1 MQFSDEL
8 SLLGLVA
15 GTLAV
20 MHLLT
25 RCLSRRGWEGT
36 LVKRIAEID
45 RKLFV
50 ANAEMAILQR
60 EVVET
65 AEAGRK
71 EGEMVK
77 VLNVQL
83 ATLEKELEMSR
94 EETKLKEEK
103 GRKAETNLELVKE
116 KIAENITEIT
126 KNKTRV
132 EELLE
137 VKSSGEKQLKEL
149 EETVHML
156 DEQMENQ
163 KNLIKSYKSNMSVK
177 LKENENLVKEIEIV
191 QDELDKMQST
201 NDTIQ
206 KELVDSKLTA
216 EKLFCQV
223 TEMEQKEEDW
233 KSSADILQSQLTK
246 KTEACEN
253 LGTEV
258 SCLRSRIAVFEC
270 ECESKEKE
278 LQILNEALEAK
289 LKIRNEESA
298 EADGWDLDADCLAS
312 VELEEVK
319 EEAKLR
325 IENRKHIEVK
335 EVLEKKLEDIEF
347 EFNKVNLQASEVN
360 VKMDNLQD
368 DKEKAVKS
376 QAEAERKLE
385 ILTEYFSQKEEELH
399 KKLGM
404 QSFKFEHA
412 SSDAELAGRKLSS
425 VTSELEITKSQLNM
439 LRREL
444 EDQEISLKAGY
455 MAAEKK
461 AQENWIAAR
470 QSERR
475 VEEMQK
481 EMSILRNRLTVVEGK
496 KENIVAVIN
505 KDGNG
510 L

>member
-1 MQFSDEL
+1 MQFSGEL
-8 SLLGLVA
+8 SLLGLLA

-36 LVKRIAEID
+36 LVKRVADID

-50 ANAEMAILQR
+50 ANAEMSILQR

-77 VLNVQL
+77 VLNIQL
-83 ATLEKELEMSR
+83 ATLEKELETSR
-94 EETKLKEEK
+94 EEIKLKEDK
-103 GRKAETNLELVKE
+103 NRQAEINLELVKE
-116 KIAENITEIT
+116 KISENIAEIT

-137 VKSSGEKQLKEL
+137 VKSTGEEQLKDL
-149 EETVHML
+149 KETVHQL
-156 DEQMENQ
+156 DEQGENH
-163 KNLIKSYKSNMSVK
+163 KNLIKSYESNMSVK
-177 LKENENLVKEIEIV
+177 LKETEKLIKEIEIA
-191 QDELDKMQST
+191 QDELDKVQSK
-201 NDTIQ
+201 NETIQ
-206 KELVDSKLTA
+206 KELEESKLTD
-216 EKLFCQV
+216 ELLVCKV

-233 KSSADILQSQLTK
+233 KSSSDDLQSQLK
-246 KTEACEN
+246 DESEACET
-253 LGTEV
+253 LESEL

-270 ECESKEKE
+270 ECDSKEKE
-278 LQILNEALEAK
+278 VQILKEALEAK
-289 LKIRNEESA
+289 LKTRNEESA
-298 EADGWDLDADCLAS
+298 EADGWDLEADCLVS
-312 VELEEVK
+312 VELDEVM

-335 EVLEKKLEDIEF
+335 ESLEKKLEDLQS
-347 EFNKVNLQASEVN
+347 EFNKVDQHANEVN
-360 VKMDNLQD
+360 VMIDNLQD
-368 DKEKAVKS
+368 DKEKAVKF

-412 SSDAELAGRKLSS
+412 SSDAELAARKLAS

-439 LRREL
+439 LKREL

-455 MAAEKK
+455 MTAEKN

-505 KDGNG
+505 KDETG